1 MQCLKD
7 VVVNTSL
14 ILDLAWT
21 DAVFGQVGFD
31 WEAERDEGKI
41 NTFLCV

>member
-1 MQCLKD
+1 MQCLKS
-7 VVVNTSL
+7 VVMQIFL

-31 WEAERDEGKI
+31 WEAER
-41 NTFLCV
+41 